1 MLSTSVATKNCSRA
15 VLRRG
20 LRRQGNEAESIYR
33 FSRNMLS
40 AQPSSINSR
49 TLSAVSTISSS
60 TGSGFNDDQTRSTT
74 IWSSSPSI
82 LKVDYSGMV
91 RRRRQQY
98 QRSGSVVDRHDDTA
112 AASTLLRQYS
122 SSTYHES
129 SMRSVESSVAIQFN
143 HVRDDDEDED
153 GESGEEE
160 IQQHDYLHRRDI
172 ASVQTLRR
180 RHHHQPHRSLSSHIS
195 ASYDNNNMFSSV
207 AKVQNKRYMSS
218 SSSSPQPPP
227 TANSTNNDK
236 SAAPVKKKKKKKK
249 SGSKYSTQATIPTP
263 KSGGSSSSSS
273 LSSLVD
279 PKALAK
285 TVVETTWWL
294 TKAVVMFIA
303 KLPYNTW
310 FYATKPQERREK
322 ITEIKELAQKE
333 FDHYKVGTKLL
344 VADVRTARNLVGKTL
359 HGSSL
364 TRRERK
370 QLLRTVSDLFR
381 LVPFSMF
388 VLIPLMEFA
397 LPLALKLFPNMLPST
412 FQDNLKAEENM
423 KRELKSRIAMTQFFQ
438 ETMEELAKQQKQ
450 IAAKRKDDQEE
461 HDDESI
467 ASKQEAC
474 AADMLEFL
482 DRARKGEPIPPEVI
496 VQYANYFQDDLTL
509 DNMPRMQLI
518 NMCKYMSIPPYGAD
532 SFLRFQLRHRI
543 RLLKEDD
550 QRIIWEGIDSLTK
563 MELREACQERGMRST
578 GLSKEAYKRSL
589 QQWLDLSV
597 NKNVPISLLIMSRI
611 FFLQDELI
619 APAATDDSKSV
630 ASLADAISGMDKEVL
645 NDVILNVATS
655 EERKSDL
662 DVRKI
667 QLEVLTHQNE
677 KIMEEQ
683 LEREAAAK
691 KKEMAEKT
699 AEQAADTAEDK
710 DTAQPLVPE
719 SITVSVNVDKMTEQ
733 ELSDAIDQKVK
744 EVKEEIVDKAAEE
757 ELGERELTPEE
768 MEAIS
773 QLLSADPVLKEREDL
788 ERIKDA
794 IADRIEQK
802 KEESTNESEDY
813 VSSLSTDENASDDVE
828 AAAAIEKME
837 AAAAKEADTSTQFS
851 TGGGQEGSSV
861 HGDDTSDTSTEEED
875 DHVEEEEDEVEDPV
889 VARLQK
895 RIESMVDKIE
905 GQLSDV
911 HIKIGDKLHYLDK
924 DMDGILSREE
934 MAEVLSSVL
943 KNITPEEALE
953 IADEM
958 DENKDGIFTVEELI
972 NWIETNQL
980 VKYVDEGRDAEMD
993 KIMESSHSSETNTKD
1008 NESTSTT
1015 ESNK

>member
-49 TLSAVSTISSS
+49 TLSAVTTISSS
-60 TGSGFNDDQTRSTT
+60 TGGFNDDQTRSTT
-74 IWSSSPSI
+74 MWSSSSSI
-82 LKVDYSGMV
+82 SKVHYSGMI
-91 RRRRQQY
+91 RRQRQQY
-98 QRSGSVVDRHDDTA
+98 QHSGSITDRHDDTA
-112 AASTLLRQYS
+112 AASTILRHYS

-129 SMRSVESSVAIQFN
+129 SMATAESSVAIRFN
-143 HVRDDDEDED
+143 HVRDDDDD
-153 GESGEEE
+153 GESSEEA
-160 IQQHDYLHRRDI
+160 IQHHDYLHRRNI

-180 RHHHQPHRSLSSHIS
+180 RHHHQSHRSVSSDIY
-195 ASYDNNNMFSSV
+195 ASHDNNTIFLSV
-207 AKVQNKRYMSS
+207 AEIENKRYMSS
-218 SSSSPQPPP
+218 SSSPP

-236 SAAPVKKKKKKKK
+236 SAAPVKKKVKKK

-263 KSGGSSSSSS
+263 KSGGSSSASA

-294 TKAVVMFIA
+294 TKAVVMFIV